1 MISNKGIICKT
12 INFHLNKWAIM
23 NNFHCEWNWSLLC
36 ILLWLRRPRRS
47 LCMSQDPITWSVIYV
62 MYVQCHIYGQ
72 SHFKSCHLNQWWTW
86 LAGLPPSSLPD
97 ELALLLVLVT
107 GCEWCVFWA
116 RTGNHSVA
124 LDARIIWLMQA
135 LSLACRKGSLK
146 RFSLTLIWRLFWL
159 IQIA

>member
-97 ELALLLVLVT
+97 ELAQLFVLVT
-107 GCEWCVFWA
+107 GMWVMCLLGQDRKSLSGPGCQDHL
-116 RTGNHSVA
+116 T
-124 LDARIIWLMQA
+124 DAGPELGMSEGQ
-135 LSLACRKGSLK
+135 S
-146 RFSLTLIWRLFWL
+146 
-159 IQIA
+159 